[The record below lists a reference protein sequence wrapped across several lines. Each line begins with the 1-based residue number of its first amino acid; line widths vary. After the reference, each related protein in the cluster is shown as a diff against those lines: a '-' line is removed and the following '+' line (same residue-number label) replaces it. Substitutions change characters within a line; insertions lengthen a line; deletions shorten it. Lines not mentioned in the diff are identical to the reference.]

1 MTLMVWLTLP
11 ICAVIF
17 LAVAGIPLWLVLR
30 RPEQGPVSGWA
41 TETRTASHV
50 PAPAQAPA
58 QAQAQAQDRAPAG
71 ARHRAPARAPGS
83 SPARRRIDANR

>member
-11 ICAVIF
+11 ICAAIF
-17 LAVAGIPLWLVLR
+17 LAVVGIPLWLVLR

-50 PAPAQAPA
+50 PALAP
-58 QAQAQAQDRAPAG
+58 AQAQAQDRAPAR
-71 ARHRAPARAPGS
+71 ARHRAPAGAQGS

>member
-11 ICAVIF
+11 IAAAMF

-30 RPEQGPVSGWA
+30 RPEWGPVCGRA
-41 TETRTASHV
+41 TKTRTASHV
-50 PAPAQAPA
+50 PAPAQAQAPAPA
-58 QAQAQAQDRAPAG
+58 QARAPAR
-71 ARHRAPARAPGS
+71 ARHRTPARAPGS